1 MRNLVAKHAR
11 TFNKAVVFK
20 DRTKYNRNF
29 TIDLDEEME
38 PPKYF

>member
-29 TIDLDEEME
+29 TIDLEDEME
-38 PPKYF
+38 PPK